1 MELDGAKHHKFFV
14 HFMKRLFIA
23 PQKLH
28 RFFSFFHRNC
38 TLFSMVQN
46 PQLAFFRSY
55 GWDGGVGSNWY
66 LQNGIKNNTSQR
78 QAKIIIMYTVEDV
91 R

>member
-28 RFFSFFHRNC
+28 RFSSFFSTGIAHCFRW
-38 TLFSMVQN
+38 SKN

-78 QAKIIIMYTVEDV
+78 QAKIIMYTVEDV
-91 R
+91 C